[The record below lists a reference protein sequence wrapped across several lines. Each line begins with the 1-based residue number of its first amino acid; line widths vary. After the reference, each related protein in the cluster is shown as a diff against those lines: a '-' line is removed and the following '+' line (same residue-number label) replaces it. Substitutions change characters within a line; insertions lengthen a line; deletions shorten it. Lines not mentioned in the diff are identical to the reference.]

1 MATQAKIDIKSAG
14 GTTLLST
21 SINEGAKGYYS
32 LMQHDYIVLPFKL
45 RTPIDFKIGSY
56 VDLRGVFDDALGGK
70 LAKMYYV
77 TELQNPSYNTSTGA
91 YEYQLR
97 LNAYYWLWN
106 NFIFKY
112 TPESTAGEASW
123 SLTAP
128 LDVQLGVFLRNLSE
142 LGFTYNGVPYEY
154 SIDSTVENNAV
165 AMTYDNTRLLDALFS
180 MGGENA
186 WDCDVW
192 VTENVIHFGRCEHGD
207 AVKIEIGV
215 EASDMTRNESRGT
228 FATRIY
234 AFGSTRNIP
243 ENYRETSNPDLTVN
257 GIVQKRL
264 MLPEDTP
271 YIDAYPDMQPFEVVE
286 SVVVFDDIY
295 PKRIGTLS
303 DVKTVDRAIEDGEG
317 NQTGTF
323 KAYQYKDTGLTFDE
337 EYILEGQELRIVFQ
351 SGKLNGLDFGVTFNP
366 EGADPAEQLWEI
378 VANEDYGRRLPDEV
392 MKPEN
397 GDKYILYGFDIKL
410 VSDQYVPS
418 AEQELKERA
427 QAYVNKTKVDDGTY
441 TVPLRASYVREDMI
455 SRTYDVGQKVNLVNP
470 FFFGTEGRISRV
482 IGWEMRLDIPS
493 DNPVYTIGESAQY
506 SRLTE
511 IEDKVDSLVFN
522 GQTYQGTGGGS
533 GVYVIRTNDS
543 TPASD
548 SNVFSALRSL
558 ATFLRKDKAD
568 ATRFLLSLYAGAVF
582 GKEGFA
588 SGLSGFGAKID
599 ENGNGEMRGL
609 TLWEW
614 LQVPELRYNRVEVYL
629 GIRWNTPG
637 AGIILTCTPDTD
649 DEGNTLSTGTCT
661 LKLEDGEMGAVS
673 NDDIAMGIYHFG
685 NGLDATGDS
694 DDSKGNFKFAGFATS
709 YFRITGVSGNSN
721 DTFTYSL
728 RPGYTVHP
736 QPQMHFSC
744 YGNFT
749 NASRQ
754 SSMYQTR
761 DYVRMIV
768 GQNTWEIGAANIRF
782 QIGDLTNLNIHGL
795 SASGYGMYGTNVFFT
810 GEVTQL
816 KPNGEPIRTANDRG
830 AWRQGHYDY
839 YDRVSHDGCIWLC
852 VNESGTDSE
861 PSVGNADWLLQVDK
875 GKDGQDGTSF
885 RLLGSKNDP
894 SELPQDNN
902 QEGDGYL
909 IDGHLWVWS
918 GTEWYDAGNIQG
930 PAGESVQNMGGWY
943 SGLHV
948 PYLGV
953 VRMGNASFMCTVKA
967 GTDNPPYWTLTDK
980 DGNRLVKRDGGYLLT
995 GEMNTAEY
1003 QLIAA
1008 DGVNGEQGP
1017 EGVPGTDGK
1026 DGKTLYTWIRYADDA
1041 EGNGLSNDPA
1051 GKEYIG
1057 FAYNRESSLESNNPA
1072 DYAWSLIKGT
1082 DGVPGEKGED
1092 GTQYWTWIAYSD
1104 NADGNPM
1111 YQQPTSSTRY
1121 IGIAVN
1127 KLTQQEGTD
1136 PSEYTWSLFKGDKG
1150 DKGDQGPQG
1159 VPGEPGRDGKTYY
1172 TWIRYADDTQGT
1184 GISND
1189 PTGKE
1194 YIGFAYNKTTA
1205 VESDTP
1211 TDYTWSLIKG
1221 EKGDKGDQGVPGAKG
1236 EDGTQYYTWIKY
1248 SDNADGSGMYDTPK
1262 SSTVYIGIAVN
1273 KTSQTE
1279 GNNPSDYT
1287 WSQFKGNKGDKGD
1300 QGDGYTH
1307 MGQWRSGMI
1316 VPYMGVVT
1324 MGGSSFVAK
1333 VATKNPPLFTLTDK
1347 DGNRLTDKNG
1357 NYLLTGEAN
1366 TAEYDVLAER
1376 GQNGLDGLQGDK
1388 GEQGIPGEKGA
1399 DGKTTYF
1406 HIKYSAN
1413 ENGNPMSDTPNVYI
1427 GTYVDFTQKDST
1439 DYTKYAWA
1447 RFQGIQ
1453 GPEGEQGIPGYNGED
1468 GKTYYLHIKYSDDGG
1483 KTFTANNGEDTGE
1496 YIGVLTDLNA
1506 NDSNKP
1512 SDYKWSKIKGDGY
1525 TQMGKWKS
1533 GMAVPYMG
1541 VVTMGGNSF
1550 VAKKATSNPPMYT
1563 LTDKPGNRLTDK
1575 NGGYLLTGEIN
1586 TAEYDILAEKGDTGE
1601 PGKDGEKGDKGDK
1614 GDQGDKGDKG
1624 DQGLQGIDGCVVR
1637 TSEWATDVEYRNDSN
1652 ITDGSLSVRY
1662 IDVALVRN
1670 DSTAT
1675 GWDAYRC
1682 LRTHKSNSS
1691 ITYTNTSYWQKFA
1704 TNTTAIFTSLIIAKN
1719 AKIAFLQGNQ
1729 LLVQKSDGT
1738 VTAGLSGSESGA
1750 KIRIWVGS
1758 PTPDT
1763 APFRVDEYGNLTS
1776 NKANITGTINATS
1789 GNIGGFTIGNG
1800 YIGANSTAGGSGG
1813 SLSINDSFIR
1823 TGSTSC
1829 YAFIGSRVFPASM
1842 GGIYTS
1848 AGRFENH
1855 ESNSLSGHFGIY
1867 ISVDGAKGY
1876 DDTPSYGNHALYIPK
1891 GDLCGVRFRTRRL
1904 GSSTAITV
1912 HDTFIIAITAGITIT
1927 LPSAPEDGQ
1936 FYFITNRSA
1945 GGITIACAK
1954 KLMVYNDTSKA
1965 SSVGL
1970 AKGKAAFVYYD
1981 SVNAAYNCSW
1991 LGNFDS

>member
-56 VDLRGVFDDALGGK
+56 VDLRGVFDDGLGGK
-70 LAKMYYV
+70 LAKVYYV

-154 SIDSTVENNAV
+154 SIGSTVENKAV

-186 WDCDVW
+186 WGCDVW

-215 EASDMTRNESRGT
+215 EASDMTRNESRGA

-243 ENYRETSNPDLTVN
+243 ENYRENSNPDLTVN

-286 SVVVFDDIY
+286 SVVVFEDIY

-323 KAYQYKDTGLTFDE
+323 KAYQYKDTGLAFAG
-337 EYILEGQELRIVFQ
+337 EYLLEGQELRIVFQ
-351 SGKLNGLDFGVTFNP
+351 SGKLNGLDFGVIFNP
-366 EGADPAEQLWEI
+366 NGSKPSEQLWEI

-397 GDKYILYGFDIKL
+397 GDKYILYGFNIKL
-410 VSDQYVPS
+410 VSDQYTPE

-427 QAYVNKTKVDDGTY
+427 QAYLNKAKVDDGTY
-441 TVPLRASYVREDMI
+441 TVPLRASYVREGMV

-470 FFFGTEGRISRV
+470 SFFGTEGRISRV
-482 IGWEMRLDIPS
+482 TGWEMCLDIPS

-522 GQTYQGTGGGS
+522 GQAYQGTGGGS

-568 ATRFLLSLYAGAVF
+568 ATRFLLTLYAGAVF

-754 SSMYQTR
+754 SGMYQTR
-761 DYVRMIV
+761 DYMRMTV

-810 GEVTQL
+810 GEITQL

-875 GKDGQDGTSF
+875 GQDGQDGTSF
-885 RLLGSKNDP
+885 RMLGSKNDP

-918 GTEWYDAGNIQG
+918 GTEWNDAGNMQG

-967 GTDNPPYWTLTDK
+967 GTDNPPYWTLTGK
-980 DGNRLVKRDGGYLLT
+980 DGNRLVKGDGGYLLT

-1057 FAYNRESSLESNNPA
+1057 FSYNRESSLESNNPA

-1092 GTQYWTWIAYSD
+1092 GTQYWTWVAYSD
-1104 NADGNPM
+1104 NAGGNPM

-1150 DKGDQGPQG
+1150 DKGD
-1159 VPGEPGRDGKTYY
+1159 
-1172 TWIRYADDTQGT
+1172 
-1184 GISND
+1184 
-1189 PTGKE
+1189 
-1194 YIGFAYNKTTA
+1194 
-1205 VESDTP
+1205 
-1211 TDYTWSLIKG
+1211 
-1221 EKGDKGDQGVPGAKG
+1221 
-1236 EDGTQYYTWIKY
+1236 
-1248 SDNADGSGMYDTPK
+1248 
-1262 SSTVYIGIAVN
+1262 
-1273 KTSQTE
+1273 
-1279 GNNPSDYT
+1279 
-1287 WSQFKGNKGDKGD
+1287 
-1300 QGDGYTH
+1300 GYTH
-1307 MGQWRSGMI
+1307 MGQWKSGMV

-1333 VATKNPPLFTLTDK
+1333 AATTNPPLFTLTDK
-1347 DGNRLTDKNG
+1347 GGNRLTDKNG
-1357 NYLLTGEAN
+1357 NYLLTGETN
-1366 TAEYDVLAER
+1366 TAEYDALAER

-1388 GEQGIPGEKGA
+1388 GEQGIPGKKGA

-1413 ENGNPMSDTPNVYI
+1413 GNGNPMSETPNVYI
-1427 GTYVDFTQKDST
+1427 GTYVDFTQEDST

-1453 GPEGEQGIPGYNGED
+1453 GDKGEQGIPGYNGED

-1483 KTFTANNGEDTGE
+1483 KTFTGNNGEDTGD

-1506 NDSNKP
+1506 SDSNTP

-1563 LTDKPGNRLTDK
+1563 LADKSGNRLTDK
-1575 NGGYLLTGEIN
+1575 NGNYLLTGEIN
-1586 TAEYDILAEKGDTGE
+1586 TAEYDMLAEKGDTGE
-1601 PGKDGEKGDKGDK
+1601 PGKDGE
-1614 GDQGDKGDKG
+1614 KGDKG

-1637 TSEWATDVEYRNDSN
+1637 TSEWATGVEYHNDSN
-1652 ITDGSLSVRY
+1652 ITDGSLPTRY

-1670 DSTAT
+1670 GSTAT

-1682 LRTHKSNSS
+1682 LRTHESNSS
-1691 ITYTNTSYWQKFA
+1691 ITYTNTSYWQKFG

-1738 VTAGLSGSESGA
+1738 VTAGLSGSGSGA
-1750 KIRIWVGS
+1750 KIRIWAGS

-1800 YIGANSTAGGSGG
+1800 YIGVNSTAGGLGG

-1823 TGSTSC
+1823 TGSKLC
-1829 YAFIGSRVFPASM
+1829 YAFIGARVFPASM
-1842 GGIYTS
+1842 VGAYTS

-1855 ESNSLSGHFGIY
+1855 ESSSLSGHFGIY

-1876 DDTPSYGNHALYIPK
+1876 DDMPSYGNHALYIPK
-1891 GDLCGVRFRTRRL
+1891 GDLCGVRFRTRRI
-1904 GSSTAITV
+1904 GSSTSVTV
-1912 HDTFIIAITAGITIT
+1912 YDTFIIAVTARITIT

-1945 GGITIACAK
+1945 DGITIACAN
-1954 KLMVYNDTSKA
+1954 KLMVYDDTSRA
-1965 SSVGL
+1965 SSAWL
-1970 AKGKAAFVYYD
+1970 ARGKAAFVYYD
-1981 SVNAAYNCSW
+1981 TVNAAYNCSW

>member
-1 MATQAKIDIKSAG
+1 MSDSIDVLKRLALLIRNATMDGENTAERVG
-14 GTTLLST
+14 RTLVG
-21 SINEGAKGYYS
+21 IIE
-32 LMQHDYIVLPFKL
+32 H
-45 RTPIDFKIGSY
+45 
-56 VDLRGVFDDALGGK
+56 
-70 LAKMYYV
+70 
-77 TELQNPSYNTSTGA
+77 
-91 YEYQLR
+91 
-97 LNAYYWLWN
+97 LNDV
-106 NFIFKY
+106 
-112 TPESTAGEASW
+112 
-123 SLTAP
+123 P
-128 LDVQLGVFLRNLSE
+128 LDE
-142 LGFTYNGVPYEY
+142 LYN
-154 SIDSTVENNAV
+154 I
-165 AMTYDNTRLLDALFS
+165 
-180 MGGENA
+180 
-186 WDCDVW
+186 
-192 VTENVIHFGRCEHGD
+192 
-207 AVKIEIGV
+207 
-215 EASDMTRNESRGT
+215 
-228 FATRIY
+228 
-234 AFGSTRNIP
+234 
-243 ENYRETSNPDLTVN
+243 
-257 GIVQKRL
+257 
-264 MLPEDTP
+264 
-271 YIDAYPDMQPFEVVE
+271 
-286 SVVVFDDIY
+286 
-295 PKRIGTLS
+295 
-303 DVKTVDRAIEDGEG
+303 
-317 NQTGTF
+317 
-323 KAYQYKDTGLTFDE
+323 
-337 EYILEGQELRIVFQ
+337 
-351 SGKLNGLDFGVTFNP
+351 
-366 EGADPAEQLWEI
+366 
-378 VANEDYGRRLPDEV
+378 
-392 MKPEN
+392 
-397 GDKYILYGFDIKL
+397 
-410 VSDQYVPS
+410 
-418 AEQELKERA
+418 
-427 QAYVNKTKVDDGTY
+427 
-441 TVPLRASYVREDMI
+441 
-455 SRTYDVGQKVNLVNP
+455 
-470 FFFGTEGRISRV
+470 
-482 IGWEMRLDIPS
+482 
-493 DNPVYTIGESAQY
+493 
-506 SRLTE
+506 
-511 IEDKVDSLVFN
+511 
-522 GQTYQGTGGGS
+522 
-533 GVYVIRTNDS
+533 
-543 TPASD
+543 
-548 SNVFSALRSL
+548 
-558 ATFLRKDKAD
+558 FLRKDKAD
-568 ATRFLLSLYAGAVF
+568 ATRFLLTLYAGAVF
-582 GKEGFA
+582 GKEGFV

-761 DYVRMIV
+761 SYIRMIV
-768 GQNTWEIGAANIRF
+768 NQNTWEIGAANIRF

-816 KPNGEPIRTANDRG
+816 KPDGTPVMTANDRG
-830 AWRQGHYDY
+830 AWKSGHYDY

-852 VNESGTDSE
+852 VNEDGTTSV
-861 PSVGNADWLLQVDK
+861 PSRNNPDWLLQVDK
-875 GKDGQDGTSF
+875 GQDGQDGAS
-885 RLLGSKNDP
+885 P
-894 SELPQDNN
+894 
-902 QEGDGYL
+902 
-909 IDGHLWVWS
+909 V
-918 GTEWYDAGNIQG
+918 
-930 PAGESVQNMGGWY
+930 NMGGWY
-943 SGLHV
+943 SGMFV
-948 PYLGV
+948 PYMGI
-953 VRMGNASFMCTVKA
+953 VRMGGASWQCINKN
-967 GTDNPPYWTLTDK
+967 GTSNPPLWTVTDK
-980 DGNRLVKRDGGYLLT
+980 DSNRLLQTQDGGATYGYILT
-995 GEMNTAEY
+995 GEENTAEY
-1003 QLIAA
+1003 VLVAR
-1008 DGVNGEQGP
+1008 DGTDGA
-1017 EGVPGTDGK
+1017 EGVPGTPGK
-1026 DGKTLYTWIRYADDA
+1026 DGKTLFTWIRYADDA
-1041 EGNGLSNDPA
+1041 QGTGISDHPS
-1051 GKEYIG
+1051 GKAFIG
-1057 FAYNRESSLESNNPA
+1057 FAYNKESSLESNNPE
-1072 DYAWSLIKGT
+1072 DYTWSDIKGEQ
-1082 DGVPGEKGED
+1082 GVPGEKGAD
-1092 GTQYWTWIAYSD
+1092 GTQYYTWIAYSD
-1104 NADGNPM
+1104 NADGSGM
-1111 YQQPTSSTRY
+1111 YQQPKDSTLY

-1127 KLTQQEGTD
+1127 QLTQTESDD
-1136 PSEYTWSLFKGDKG
+1136 PADYTWSKFKGEKG

-1159 VPGEPGRDGKTYY
+1159 VPGEKGADGVTHY
-1172 TWIRYADDTQGT
+1172 TWIRYADNAQGG

-1189 PTGKE
+1189 PTGKS
-1194 YIGFAYNKTTA
+1194 YIGFSYNQD
-1205 VESDTP
+1205 VPNESNDP

-1307 MGQWRSGMI
+1307 MGQWKSGMV

-1333 VATKNPPLFTLTDK
+1333 VATTNPPLFTLTDK

-1357 NYLLTGEAN
+1357 NYLLTGETN

-1376 GQNGLDGLQGDK
+1376 GQNGLDGPQGDK

-1413 ENGNPMSDTPNVYI
+1413 ENGNPMSETPNVYI
-1427 GTYVDFTQKDST
+1427 GTYVDFTQEDST
-1439 DYTKYAWA
+1439 DYTKYAWS

-1453 GPEGEQGIPGYNGED
+1453 GPEGKQGIPGYNGED

-1483 KTFTANNGEDTGE
+1483 KTFTANNGEDTGD
-1496 YIGVLTDLNA
+1496 YIGVLIDLNA
-1506 NDSNKP
+1506 NDSNTP

-1563 LTDKPGNRLTDK
+1563 LTDKSGNRLTDK
-1575 NGGYLLTGEIN
+1575 NGNYLLTGEIN

-1601 PGKDGEKGDKGDK
+1601 PGKDG
-1614 GDQGDKGDKG
+1614 DKGDKG

-1637 TSEWATDVEYRNDSN
+1637 TSEWATGVEYRNDSN
-1652 ITDGSLSVRY
+1652 ITDGSLPTRY

-1682 LRTHKSNSS
+1682 LRTHESNSS

-1719 AKIAFLQGNQ
+1719 AKITFLQGNQ

-1823 TGSTSC
+1823 TGIESC

-1842 GGIYTS
+1842 GDIYTS

-1855 ESNSLSGHFGIY
+1855 ETNSLSGHFGIY
-1867 ISVDGAKGY
+1867 ISVDGAKV
-1876 DDTPSYGNHALYIPK
+1876 DDYTPSFGNHALYIPK
-1891 GDLCGVRFRTRRL
+1891 GDLCGVRFKTRRL
-1904 GSSTAITV
+1904 GSSRSITV
-1912 HDTFIIAITAGITIT
+1912 YDTFIIAITAGITIT

-1945 GGITIACAK
+1945 GGITIACAN
-1954 KLMVYNDTSKA
+1954 KLMVYNDTSKV

-1970 AKGKAAFVYYD
+1970 AMGKAAFVYYD